1 MPLTFAQIQNLATA
15 LQNEV
20 KGTYLQGFNEF
31 DQDSYFW
38 LLSDKRKLVFSLV
51 SCFPR
56 VYLGGASL
64 TQTSLNTAFSMAMRK
79 YLSHARVLE
88 VHAEPN
94 ERILYFELE
103 RTNEVYKKEKVTLVF
118 EMLPAK
124 PRLLLLDEGKK
135 IIISTHY
142 SSLESKRPLLRNM
155 VYTLP
160 EKGNFI
166 PKEGEPFDYET
177 YQKKCL
183 QEEAKLLED
192 RKKTRFKETYRLLKT
207 RLKTAKRKIEAIE
220 KDIEEA
226 RIHENDAVYGDAIYT
241 DFSSFHKGDASFVYE
256 GKTIPLDPKKSP
268 QENAA
273 SFYKRAKKAKVTL
286 EQSKLHLE
294 EAKKEE
300 ENALTLLSLLD
311 TLDGAALEELGPEL
325 GLLSS
330 GKEKV
335 VQGTA
340 LLPYEVKQGNTRI
353 LFGKNAK
360 QNDFLSFLYS
370 NDKDLLWFHILQG
383 PGAHAILYSPRPSK
397 QEISLACEIALLAS
411 NKTGGEIMY
420 TEKKNI
426 KRGSYPGQAI
436 VKTYQSAYF
445 PTVSE
450 EAKALYET
458 AAKIRVSP
466 KKEN

>member
-1 MPLTFAQIQNLATA
+1 MPLSFAQIQNLASA
-15 LQNEV
+15 LQNEI

-38 LLSDKRKLVFSLV
+38 ILSDKRKLVFCLS
-51 SCFPR
+51 SSFPR

-64 TQTSLNTAFSMAMRK
+64 TQTSLNTVFASTMRK
-79 YLSHARVLE
+79 LLSHARVLE

-124 PRLLLLDEGKK
+124 PRLLLLDDNKK

-142 SSLESKRPLLRNM
+142 ASLESKRPLLRNM

-160 EKGNFI
+160 EKGNFT
-166 PKEGEPFDYET
+166 PKLGEPFDYEA
-177 YQKKCL
+177 YQQKCL
-183 QEEAKLLED
+183 EEENSLLQA
-192 RKKTRFKETYRLLKT
+192 RKKTRFKETYRLVKN
-207 RLKTAKRKIEAIE
+207 RLKTAQRKIAAIE

-226 RIHENDAVYGDAIYT
+226 KLHEGDAIYGDAIYT
-241 DFSSFHKGDASFVYE
+241 DFASFHKGDESFLYE
-256 GKTIPLDPKKSP
+256 GKVIPLDPKKSP

-273 SFYKRAKKAKVTL
+273 AFYKRAKKAKVTL
-286 EQSKLHLE
+286 EQSSLHLQEAKE
-294 EAKKEE
+294 EA

-311 TLDGAALEELGPEL
+311 TLDGAALEELGPSL
-325 GLLSS
+325 GLLSN
-330 GKEKV
+330 GKEKKI
-335 VQGTA
+335 QGTA
-340 LLPYEVKQGNTRI
+340 LLPYEVKDGKTRI

-370 NDKDLLWFHILQG
+370 SDKDLLWFHILQG
-383 PGAHAILYSPRPSK
+383 PGAHAILYSVNPSK
-397 QEISLACEIALLAS
+397 EEISLACQIALLAS
-411 NKTGGEIMY
+411 SKTMGEIMY

-436 VKTYQSAYF
+436 VKTFQSAYF
-445 PTVSE
+445 PSVSE
-450 EAKALYET
+450 KAKALYET
-458 AAKIRVSP
+458 AVKIRLAP
-466 KKEN
+466 RKEN